1 MQIAVLLSDIPF
13 EKEAALHEVS
23 RLGVAAYEK
32 TDALDP
38 TACMHI
44 GDFLARRSA
53 MLDLVRNT
61 DVIAQAFICDADGA
75 GHPTALGQG
84 ISDLD
89 SYIAALLEKGVQT
102 IIIRN
107 VHGTRELE
115 ESIRFLKEKIEA
127 YA

>member
-13 EKEAALHEVS
+13 EKEAALHEAV
-23 RLGVAAYEK
+23 RLGVTVYEGE
-32 TDALDP
+32 TALDP
-38 TACMHI
+38 TECMQI
-44 GDFLARRSA
+44 GDFLDRRSA

-61 DVIAQAFICDADGA
+61 EMIVEAFICDADGA

-84 ISDLD
+84 MSDLD
-89 SYIAALLEKGVQT
+89 SYIAALLKKGVQT

>member
-13 EKEAALHEVS
+13 EKEAALHEAA
-23 RLGVAAYEK
+23 RLGVTAYEGA
-32 TDALDP
+32 TVLDP
-38 TACMHI
+38 TECMKI

-61 DVIAQAFICDADGA
+61 QKIAEAFICDADGA

-115 ESIRFLKEKIEA
+115 ESIRFLKEKVQA